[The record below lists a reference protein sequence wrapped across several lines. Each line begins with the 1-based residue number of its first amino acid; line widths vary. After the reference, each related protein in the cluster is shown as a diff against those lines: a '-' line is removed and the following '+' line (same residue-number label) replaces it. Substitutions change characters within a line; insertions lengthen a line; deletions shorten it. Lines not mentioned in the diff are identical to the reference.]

1 MTESRRTN
9 IDLQNTNHKT
19 KDRVT
24 RTTRKIGDELKYPGR
39 VSSSCSTCGTHRV
52 TLATNPMI
60 IHE

>member
-24 RTTRKIGDELKYPGR
+24 RTTRKIGNELKYPGR
-39 VSSSCSTCGTHRV
+39 VSNCCSTCGTHRV

>member
-1 MTESRRTN
+1 MTKSKRTN
-9 IDLQNTNHKT
+9 IDLQNTKYKT
-19 KDRVT
+19 KDRA
-24 RTTRKIGDELKYPGR
+24 TRKIGDELKYPGR

>member
-1 MTESRRTN
+1 MPKCKRTN
-9 IDLQNTNHKT
+9 IDLQNTKYKT
-19 KDRVT
+19 KDRAT
-24 RTTRKIGDELKYPGR
+24 QKIGDELKYPGR